1 MNQKALLFPRRKSHV
16 YWLRPDFDLLDVDLK
31 EVNTIY
37 CKFGNFRE
45 NFFSRIA
52 LKDIFTTLKI
62 RDKGMIYLHQ

>member
-1 MNQKALLFPRRKSHV
+1 MNQKALLFPGRKSHF

-31 EVNTIY
+31 EVNNLY

-45 NFFSRIA
+45 KFFFSRIA
-52 LKDIFTTLKI
+52 YIYHVKF